1 VLATVERL
9 LGRPVD
15 VASSCGLGRRDAAAA
30 RRTLERTA
38 ELCTG

>member
-1 VLATVERL
+1 MANRQAL

-15 VASSCGLGRRDAAAA
+15 VASSCGLGRRDAVAA
-30 RRTLERTA
+30 RHVLDRTA